1 MLSTE
6 RHTAIPRASRCCS
19 REASFPSC
27 TTSGFASGG
36 EPECGTWNAECGM
49 EVKGRSYTGRSV
61 MTRVSFALLALAAA
75 APLRGQSLLYRGPN
89 MGGSWVPDPAV
100 VQFNFL
106 HRFYVAP
113 GPSHAVSNY
122 PSFTLA
128 AGIAHDIAFGGRF
141 ATKSLA
147 GTGAGAQ
154 STNETEVFVRWRA
167 LGTEGREGFSV
178 AITPAYNLL
187 AKSVDGELG
196 VDWTR
201 GRVTLESAARGI
213 SRELGTPGQKQVALA
228 GGFVARLTRYIA
240 VSGDVGSFMAPVNG
254 RSAWSV
260 ALNFLIP
267 GSPHTFS
274 LQASNAT
281 SATIQGASIGYAPT
295 GSTLTLYGF
304 EFTIPL
310 HLKRFSP
317 WFHKTPKPIV
327 LGSAAGAAIAADV
340 RMSNVKFM
348 GDTITI
354 AAGQAVRWTN
364 ADPIEH
370 TVTFDGAAEPGSPVI
385 PPNGSY
391 VHRFDKP
398 GTYTYHCTPH
408 PFMKG
413 AVVVR

>member
-1 MLSTE
+1 MK
-6 RHTAIPRASRCCS
+6 HAS
-19 REASFPSC
+19 
-27 TTSGFASGG
+27 
-36 EPECGTWNAECGM
+36 
-49 EVKGRSYTGRSV
+49 
-61 MTRVSFALLALAAA
+61 LAVLAAVVLAA

-113 GPSHAVSNY
+113 GPSHAVVNY

-128 AGIAHDIAFGGRF
+128 AGIAHGIAFGGKF

-201 GRVTLESAARGI
+201 GRVTLEAAARGI

-228 GGFVARLTRYIA
+228 GGFVGRLTRYIA
-240 VSGDVGSFMAPVNG
+240 VSGDLGSFMAPVNG
-254 RSAWSV
+254 RAAWSV
-260 ALNFLIP
+260 ALNLLIP

-274 LQASNAT
+274 LQASNAG
-281 SATIQGASIGYAPT
+281 SATMQGASRGLTTFGT
-295 GSTLTLYGF
+295 GSNFILYGF

-317 WFHKTPKPIV
+317 WFHGSPKPV
-327 LGSAAGAAIAADV
+327 ALGASGAAIAAEV
-340 RMSNVKFM
+340 NMTAVKFA
-348 GDTITI
+348 GDAVTIST
-354 AAGQAVRWTN
+354 GQAVRWTN
-364 ADPIEH
+364 RDPVEH

-413 AVVVR
+413 VVVVK

>member
-1 MLSTE
+1 M
-6 RHTAIPRASRCCS
+6 
-19 REASFPSC
+19 
-27 TTSGFASGG
+27 
-36 EPECGTWNAECGM
+36 
-49 EVKGRSYTGRSV
+49 K
-61 MTRVSFALLALAAA
+61 RVSLALLALAAA

-128 AGIAHDIAFGGRF
+128 AGIAHGIAFGGKF

-201 GRVTLESAARGI
+201 GRVTLEAAARGI

-228 GGFVARLTRYIA
+228 GGFVGRLTRYIA
-240 VSGDVGSFMAPVNG
+240 VSGDLGSFMAPVNG
-254 RSAWSV
+254 RAAWSV
-260 ALNFLIP
+260 ALNLLIP

-274 LQASNAT
+274 LQASNAG
-281 SATIQGASIGYAPT
+281 SATMQGASRGLTTFGT
-295 GSTLTLYGF
+295 GSNFILYGF

-317 WFHKTPKPIV
+317 WFHGSPKPV
-327 LGSAAGAAIAADV
+327 ALGASGAAVAAEV
-340 RMSNVKFM
+340 TMTAIKFA
-348 GDTITI
+348 GDAVTIS
-354 AAGQAVRWTN
+354 AGQAVRWTN
-364 ADPIEH
+364 HDPLEH
-370 TVTFDGAAEPGSPVI
+370 TVTFDGAEPGSPPI

-391 VHRFDKP
+391 VHRFDKS

-413 AVVVR
+413 VVVVK